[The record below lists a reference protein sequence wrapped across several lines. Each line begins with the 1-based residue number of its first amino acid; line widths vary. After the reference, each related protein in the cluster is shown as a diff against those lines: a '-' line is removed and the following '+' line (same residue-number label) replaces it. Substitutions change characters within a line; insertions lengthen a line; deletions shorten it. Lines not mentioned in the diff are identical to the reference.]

1 MRLRSSI
8 QLLHCICQLVRIQD
22 CEKLVDRLLGI
33 ARAGLDIG
41 SNHMLRLL
49 NRTQNLFLGT
59 HDATSSSSLW
69 SLFEPLISRYC
80 PV

>member
-1 MRLRSSI
+1 
-8 QLLHCICQLVRIQD
+8 
-22 CEKLVDRLLGI
+22 
-33 ARAGLDIG
+33 
-41 SNHMLRLL
+41 MLRLL